1 MFNKPASTT
10 LNQDEAVSRGAA
22 LQCAIMSPAVRVR
35 EFGVTDIQN
44 YAVKV
49 LWDGDGSSS
58 NGEVEIF
65 PQFHPSPFSR
75 LVTIARKGPFTASIV
90 YGQPVPYPDQTIG
103 VWKIKEVKPT
113 ERGESQDV
121 KLKVRINQNGI
132 VLISSATLVDR
143 KEQEEAAAAAGEQA
157 ASEEKTSGEQPA
169 GESTEAQPEV
179 SRISSY
185 FQQHTFIPKSFNHH
199 IKYHRCCPRLG
210 AVLFSRNSLTFSSIF
225 L

>member
-1 MFNKPASTT
+1 MQVFNKPASTT

-49 LWDGDGSSS
+49 LWDGEGSST
-58 NGEVEIF
+58 NAEVEIF

-75 LVTIARKGPFTASIV
+75 LVTIARKGPFNASIV
-90 YGQPVPYPDQTIG
+90 YGQQVPYPDQTIG
-103 VWKIKEVKPT
+103 VWKIKEIKPT
-113 ERGESQDV
+113 ERGESQEV

-143 KEQEEAAAAAGEQA
+143 KEMEEAAAAAAAGEQA
-157 ASEEKTSGEQPA
+157 AAEEKAAGEQPA
-169 GESTEAQPEV
+169 ANSGEQADAQQEV
-179 SRISSY
+179 S
-185 FQQHTFIPKSFNHH
+185 FNF
-199 IKYHRCCPRLG
+199 PT
-210 AVLFSRNSLTFSSIF
+210 LFSSSSSSLVPLLCCCLETVLSQFF
-225 L
+225 NLFKCFFF